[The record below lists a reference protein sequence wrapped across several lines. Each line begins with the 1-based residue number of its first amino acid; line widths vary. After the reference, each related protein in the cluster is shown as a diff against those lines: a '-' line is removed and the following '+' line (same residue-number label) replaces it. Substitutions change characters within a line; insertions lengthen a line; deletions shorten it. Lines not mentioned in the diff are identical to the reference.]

1 MKVIIG
7 LGNPGKRYEK
17 TRHNVGFMVASTLA
31 GSHGIRLN
39 TKAFNSLIGRG
50 RMLGEEVTIALP
62 QTYMNRSGEAVRAIL
77 SRRKTEL
84 CDLLVICD
92 DVNLSLGITRIRADG
107 SAGGHNGLASIIEH
121 LGSGDFARLK
131 VGIGKPRSCMQERN
145 TDTESSGLSGY
156 VLSTFKKSEEAILG
170 EAMETSVD
178 CCETWLKGGVERAAT
193 RFNLKNRKEG

>member
-17 TRHNVGFMVASTLA
+17 TRHNVGFMVASALA

-50 RMLGEEVTIALP
+50 RILGEEVTIALP
-62 QTYMNRSGEAVRAIL
+62 QTYMNRSGEAVRAML

-84 CDLLVICD
+84 CDLLVVCD

-121 LGSGDFARLK
+121 LGSGDFARLR
-131 VGIGKPRSCMQERN
+131 VGIGK
-145 TDTESSGLSGY
+145 DTENANLSGY
-156 VLSTFKKSEEAILG
+156 VLSTFKKAEEAILD
-170 EAMETSVD
+170 EVVETSVD
-178 CCETWLKGGVERAAT
+178 CCEAWLKGGVERAAT
-193 RFNLKNRKEG
+193 QFNLKNGKEGR

>member
-17 TRHNVGFMVASTLA
+17 TRHNVGFKVASALA
-31 GSHGIRLN
+31 GMHGIRLN
-39 TKAFNSLIGRG
+39 TKAFNSLVGRG
-50 RMLGEEVTIALP
+50 RISGEEVTIALP

-84 CDLLVICD
+84 YDLLVVCD

-121 LGSGDFARLK
+121 LGGNGFARLR
-131 VGIGKPRSCMQERN
+131 VGIGK
-145 TDTESSGLSGY
+145 DTENANLSGY
-156 VLSTFKKSEEAILG
+156 VLSTFKKTEEAILD
-170 EAMETSVD
+170 EVVETSVD
-178 CCETWLKGGVERAAT
+178 CCETWLKGGVEPASAQ
-193 RFNLKNRKEG
+193 FNLKNRKEGI

>member
-17 TRHNVGFMVASTLA
+17 TRHNVGFMVASALA
-31 GSHGIRLN
+31 RSHGIRLN

-50 RMLGEEVTIALP
+50 RILGEEVAIALP
-62 QTYMNRSGEAVRAIL
+62 QAYMNRSGEAVKAIL
-77 SRRKTEL
+77 SRRKTGL

-121 LGSGDFARLK
+121 LGSGDFARLR
-131 VGIGKPRSCMQERN
+131 VGIGKEA
-145 TDTESSGLSGY
+145 EGAGLSGY
-156 VLSTFKKSEEAILG
+156 VLSTFKKAEETILD
-170 EAMETSVD
+170 EAVETSVD

-193 RFNLKNRKEG
+193 QFNLKNRKEGR